1 MSTSPR
7 PWRRYEE
14 LTPDDLAACVARAPV
29 AYWPL
34 GLLEHHGW
42 HLPVGFDG
50 IKAERLCVRIAER
63 TGGVLLPVMWWG
75 GIGGHG
81 AFHWTLYQEEE
92 AYAPILDRTVR
103 GLIRF
108 GFRCIVLL
116 AGHYPWQGTLA
127 GRMPSIRKAFP
138 DVLLLWGTEVS
149 IGGEALGLRGDHAAR
164 EETSYGLCLLPEH
177 LRMDAL
183 RPGRG
188 KEAWPAEEEP
198 PVEGRHPGV
207 RFDPSD
213 PLFSQMGEDAR
224 TASAERGEDGV
235 ARLVDL
241 VSERIR
247 RHLER
252 A

>member
-1 MSTSPR
+1 MPSSR
-7 PWRRYEE
+7 ENWKRYEE
-14 LTPDDLAACVARAPV
+14 LTPDDLADCVARTPV

-50 IKAERLCVRIAER
+50 IKAERICVRVAEKA
-63 TGGVLLPVMWWG
+63 GGVMLPVMWWG

-92 AYAPILDRTVR
+92 AYGPILERTVR
-103 GLIRF
+103 GLARF
-108 GFRCIVLL
+108 GFRCVVLA

-127 GRMPSIRKAFP
+127 RRMPSIQRDHP
-138 DVLLLWGTEVS
+138 DVLFLWGTEVTL
-149 IGGEALGLRGDHAAR
+149 GGEALGLRGDHAAR
-164 EETSYGLCLLPEH
+164 EETSFGLCLLPE
-177 LRMDAL
+177 LVRMEAL

-188 KEAWPAEEEP
+188 RKVWPGGEEP

-224 TASAERGEDGV
+224 TASKERGEAGIS
-235 ARLVDL
+235 RLADAL
-241 VSERIR
+241 SERIL
-247 RHLER
+247 RHLGR
-252 A
+252 G